1 MDREEKG
8 PLKKA
13 QVHTQSWDQQG
24 CALSLPPKKKVT
36 WPGAGAPNLTAEVS
50 GWKPQGGPIPQA
62 RHGWQLV
69 IKLKLQGRAGQSVPT
84 CCLAAFQLRAT
95 QLQNRNY
102 KNNGQSFADGDAA
115 RDDIA

>member
-8 PLKKA
+8 PVKKA

-24 CALSLPPKKKVT
+24 CALSLPPKNVT

-69 IKLKLQGRAGQSVPT
+69 IKLKLQGRAGQCVPT

-95 QLQNRNY
+95 QLQNLNY

>member
-1 MDREEKG
+1 MCPES
-8 PLKKA
+8 PP
-13 QVHTQSWDQQG
+13 
-24 CALSLPPKKKVT
+24 PPKNVT

-95 QLQNRNY
+95 QLQNLNY
-102 KNNGQSFADGDAA
+102 KNNGQSFADEDAA